1 MKAGLYIRLS
11 INDSLNDSINN
22 QTNILKEYCY
32 INNISI
38 YDIYIDNGY
47 TGTNYNRP
55 EFNRL
60 IRDIEK
66 NYVDTVITK
75 DFSRLGRDY
84 IETGKYIE
92 KYFPENNIRYISI
105 LDNYDSN
112 SNIDDYIPF
121 KFIINEMYSKD
132 LSKKI
137 KSGLYAKKKK
147 ELFLGSKAPYGYKKV
162 NKYYLE
168 IDDEKC
174 KVVKNIFNLYISGL
188 NSNKLAKI
196 LTSSH
201 ILTPSGKNIWSTKS
215 VRDILINQ
223 AYIGNM
229 VQCKRKRINYK
240 IRKEKHSV
248 KEELIIV
255 EKTHTR
261 IIDINLFNKA
271 QTLINQSKINRKNYL
286 LKNKLICFEC
296 GSILT
301 ILKSKNRISPYI
313 SCPNYRNNKKCKPH
327 TMNYSKIAQFI
338 TKFYDPNDI
347 EYILVDNNKNLEIK
361 KKDKIFLR

>member
-121 KFIINEMYSKD
+121 KFIINEMSDSNEVIIRSIGYIALCFS
-132 LSKKI
+132 
-137 KSGLYAKKKK
+137 
-147 ELFLGSKAPYGYKKV
+147 LFLFLTLKIMKYMLSRKK
-162 NKYYLE
+162 
-168 IDDEKC
+168 
-174 KVVKNIFNLYISGL
+174 FNWKIT
-188 NSNKLAKI
+188 NS
-196 LTSSH
+196 TTT
-201 ILTPSGKNIWSTKS
+201 TPNSITPM
-215 VRDILINQ
+215 L
-223 AYIGNM
+223 
-229 VQCKRKRINYK
+229 KR
-240 IRKEKHSV
+240 SF
-248 KEELIIV
+248 
-255 EKTHTR
+255 T
-261 IIDINLFNKA
+261 
-271 QTLINQSKINRKNYL
+271 
-286 LKNKLICFEC
+286 
-296 GSILT
+296 
-301 ILKSKNRISPYI
+301 P
-313 SCPNYRNNKKCKPH
+313 
-327 TMNYSKIAQFI
+327 
-338 TKFYDPNDI
+338 
-347 EYILVDNNKNLEIK
+347 
-361 KKDKIFLR
+361 